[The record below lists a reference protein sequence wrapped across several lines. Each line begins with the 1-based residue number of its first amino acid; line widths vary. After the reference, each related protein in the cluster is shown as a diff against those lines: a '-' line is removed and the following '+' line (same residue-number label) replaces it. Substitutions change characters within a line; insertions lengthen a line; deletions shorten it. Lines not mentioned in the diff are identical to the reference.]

1 MTKQLGFLKDKRM
14 DPGYRPAE
22 IRLRDFEPVERVMSR
37 KEVQKQVGRCM
48 ECGTPFCHGYGCPLA
63 NVIPECNEL
72 VYQDRWQEALELL
85 LTTNPFPEFTG
96 RICPALCEAS
106 CVAALNGDAVAIRQ
120 MELAVIENGF
130 ESGYMAARP
139 QPVRR
144 AGRVAVVGSGPAGLT
159 VAEVLNQ
166 AGCQV
171 TIFDEAAHA
180 GGVLRY
186 GIPNFKL
193 DKAVVQRRIELMQKE
208 GVTFEM
214 KVRVGDDVS
223 YRYLTERFDAIC
235 LCGGAREPRRLQV
248 PGADLEG
255 IYCAMDF
262 LTCQNKLE
270 AGEPV
275 LPEQVI
281 SAVGKTVAV
290 IGGGDTGSDCLGTA
304 LRQGAKQ
311 VLQFEIM
318 PKAPQQRPEHNPWPQ
333 WPRINRESSSHKE
346 GGVRRWCVSTQE
358 FVGRDG
364 KVVGLKGVE
373 VEWQLQDGRMV
384 PVTKDGTDYEVQADM
399 VLLALGFVGPGRNT
413 LADAQRLEKDS
424 RGNICVNEQHQA
436 SQENI
441 FASGDM
447 VSGQSLVVHAIAD
460 GMQTAVSIL
469 AYLKQKG
476 V

>member
-248 PGADLEG
+248 PGAELEG

-270 AGEPV
+270 AGESV
-275 LPEQVI
+275 LSEQVI
-281 SAVGKTVAV
+281 SAAGKTVAV

-373 VEWQLQDGRMV
+373 VDWQLRDGRMV
-384 PVTKDGTDYEVQADM
+384 PVNREGTDYEVQADM

-413 LADAQRLEKDS
+413 LADAQRLEKDA
-424 RGNICVNEQHQA
+424 RGNICVNEKHQA

-460 GMQTAVSIL
+460 GMQTAASIL

>member
-72 VYQDRWQEALELL
+72 VYQDRWQDALELL

-193 DKAVVQRRIELMQKE
+193 DKAVVQRRIELMQQE

-248 PGADLEG
+248 PGAELEG

-270 AGEPV
+270 AGESV

-281 SAVGKTVAV
+281 SAAGKTVAV

-304 LRQGAKQ
+304 
-311 VLQFEIM
+311 
-318 PKAPQQRPEHNPWPQ
+318 
-333 WPRINRESSSHKE
+333 
-346 GGVRRWCVSTQE
+346 
-358 FVGRDG
+358 
-364 KVVGLKGVE
+364 
-373 VEWQLQDGRMV
+373 
-384 PVTKDGTDYEVQADM
+384 
-399 VLLALGFVGPGRNT
+399 
-413 LADAQRLEKDS
+413 
-424 RGNICVNEQHQA
+424 
-436 SQENI
+436 
-441 FASGDM
+441 
-447 VSGQSLVVHAIAD
+447 
-460 GMQTAVSIL
+460 TAAGSETGSPI
-469 AYLKQKG
+469 
-476 V
+476 